1 MGSGRRCPSAV
12 RGADTAAIGQAQ
24 TPPRSPALAP
34 PTRPWNARPLDPPPP
49 SARHPLAWS
58 TLPLPARTTQSS
70 SLPSRRKP
78 FSLCEVSLHRSAH
91 SASGP
96 RPPGPRTLVPPRVAA
111 LPVLAPPY
119 PGKHLLPLTKFTCI
133 APVSPR
139 IRSRFHTHLAQH
151 RPLLLASFARAA
163 PAAGG
168 RSQQRPGLSLR
179 RLPAGLNFHRRQ
191 LLPPAPAPRS
201 NGRPR
206 AGDGLLF
213 RAHSASAAES
223 PPLPA
228 GA

>member
-12 RGADTAAIGQAQ
+12 RGADTAAICQAP

-96 RPPGPRTLVPPRVAA
+96 RPPGPRTLSPRGLQHYPFSLRPTQGSTFFLSRGSPASPPSLPASVLGFTLTLLNTVLFSSRA
-111 LPVLAPPY
+111 LPA
-119 PGKHLLPLTKFTCI
+119 
-133 APVSPR
+133 
-139 IRSRFHTHLAQH
+139 
-151 RPLLLASFARAA
+151 
-163 PAAGG
+163 
-168 RSQQRPGLSLR
+168 
-179 RLPAGLNFHRRQ
+179 
-191 LLPPAPAPRS
+191 LPPQLEDEASSAPGSRC
-201 NGRPR
+201 
-206 AGDGLLF
+206 GDS
-213 RAHSASAAES
+213 RRD
-223 PPLPA
+223 
-228 GA
+228 